1 MREEM
6 SNIRPFVLA
15 SVNND
20 GESGGRGA
28 VCVRRRVFEP
38 VILFAFSFTNKW
50 FYKKGFVW
58 SEGFRTIFWAIVKN
72 YTNTA
77 EKSGISEK

>member
-28 VCVRRRVFEP
+28 VRVRRRVFEP
-38 VILFAFSFTNKW
+38 AILFAFSFTKKW
-50 FYKKGFVW
+50 F
-58 SEGFRTIFWAIVKN
+58 
-72 YTNTA
+72 
-77 EKSGISEK
+77 